1 MREENK
7 KLCDKYP
14 FLTWHGDPLY
24 IGYDEEHEPDY
35 SYTWEDELPEG
46 WRKAFCPKMW
56 DELKAILEKADYVDK
71 FRFVQIKEKY
81 GTLRL
86 YHEGVP
92 EKIYAEVEE
101 WEAKYDRLSEKTC
114 IHCGKPAKYMSIGW
128 ISPWCE
134 DCAKEINDTIVKI
147 EDVEDF
153 FNTSPEERKKFI
165 VKL

>member
-1 MREENK
+1 MQEKNK

-14 FLTWHGDPLY
+14 FLNWYGDPLY
-24 IGYDEEHEPDY
+24 RGYSEDCEPDY
-35 SYTWEDELPEG
+35 KYTWEDEVPEG
-46 WRKAFCPKMW
+46 WRKAFCPQMW

-71 FRFVQIKEKY
+71 LKFTQIKEKY

-86 YHEGVP
+86 YYNGAP
-92 EKIYAEVEE
+92 EEIYDKISA
-101 WEAKYDRLSEKTC
+101 WEDKYDRLSEKTC

-134 DCAKEINDTIVKI
+134 NCAKEINGAVIKI

-153 FNTSPEERKKFI
+153 YNALPEERKKFI
-165 VKL
+165 TKF

>member
-1 MREENK
+1 
-7 KLCDKYP
+7 
-14 FLTWHGDPLY
+14 
-24 IGYDEEHEPDY
+24 
-35 SYTWEDELPEG
+35 
-46 WRKAFCPKMW
+46 MW

-101 WEAKYDRLSEKTC
+101 WEAKYDGLSEKTC
-114 IHCGKPAKYMSIGW
+114 IHCGKPAKYVSIGW

-134 DCAKEINDTIVKI
+134 DCAKEIGDTIIKI

-153 FNTSPEERKKFI
+153 FNALPEERKKFI
-165 VKL
+165 VKF